1 MSSRMAAAKLGMQL
15 MWRDLQEVPTIAS
28 WRRQNGRASIE
39 VRRYLCGMTSPY
51 EDDEPLLPE
60 QTRDDD
66 PRSWGEIDSDT
77 DDDERILRE
86 VPPHHG

>member
-1 MSSRMAAAKLGMQL
+1 
-15 MWRDLQEVPTIAS
+15 
-28 WRRQNGRASIE
+28 
-39 VRRYLCGMTSPY
+39 MTSPY

-66 PRSWGEIDSDT
+66 PRTWGDNDFS
-77 DDDERILRE
+77 DDDERILNE

>member
-1 MSSRMAAAKLGMQL
+1 
-15 MWRDLQEVPTIAS
+15 
-28 WRRQNGRASIE
+28 
-39 VRRYLCGMTSPY
+39 MTSPY

-66 PRSWGEIDSDT
+66 PRTWGERDAGT
-77 DDDERILRE
+77 DEDDERILRE

>member
-1 MSSRMAAAKLGMQL
+1 
-15 MWRDLQEVPTIAS
+15 
-28 WRRQNGRASIE
+28 
-39 VRRYLCGMTSPY
+39 MTSPY
-51 EDDEPLLPE
+51 EDDEPLLPD

-66 PRSWGEIDSDT
+66 PRSWGEHDSATD

>member
-1 MSSRMAAAKLGMQL
+1 
-15 MWRDLQEVPTIAS
+15 
-28 WRRQNGRASIE
+28 
-39 VRRYLCGMTSPY
+39 MTSPY
-51 EDDEPLLPE
+51 EDDDPLLPE

-66 PRSWGEIDSDT
+66 PRTWGENPQGD

>member
-1 MSSRMAAAKLGMQL
+1 
-15 MWRDLQEVPTIAS
+15 
-28 WRRQNGRASIE
+28 
-39 VRRYLCGMTSPY
+39 MTSPY
-51 EDDEPLLPE
+51 EDDEPLLPD

-66 PRSWGEIDSDT
+66 PRSWGERDSQTD

>member
-1 MSSRMAAAKLGMQL
+1 
-15 MWRDLQEVPTIAS
+15 
-28 WRRQNGRASIE
+28 
-39 VRRYLCGMTSPY
+39 MTSPY

-66 PRSWGEIDSDT
+66 PRTWGDNDFGSN

-86 VPPHHG
+86 VPPHHE

>member
-1 MSSRMAAAKLGMQL
+1 
-15 MWRDLQEVPTIAS
+15 
-28 WRRQNGRASIE
+28 
-39 VRRYLCGMTSPY
+39 MTSPY

-66 PRSWGEIDSDT
+66 PRGWGENSSDR

-86 VPPHHG
+86 VPPHHQ

>member
-1 MSSRMAAAKLGMQL
+1 MAELSRHSVYLVT
-15 MWRDLQEVPTIAS
+15 RE
-28 WRRQNGRASIE
+28 IE
-39 VRRYLCGMTSPY
+39 CQKWHSCNACGLSGARSRLSRNLVGMTSPY

-66 PRSWGEIDSDT
+66 PRSWGESGSDS

-86 VPPHHG
+86 VPPHHQ

>member
-1 MSSRMAAAKLGMQL
+1 
-15 MWRDLQEVPTIAS
+15 
-28 WRRQNGRASIE
+28 
-39 VRRYLCGMTSPY
+39 MTSPY

-66 PRSWGEIDSDT
+66 PRTWGDNDSG
-77 DDDERILRE
+77 DDDERILNE

>member
-1 MSSRMAAAKLGMQL
+1 
-15 MWRDLQEVPTIAS
+15 
-28 WRRQNGRASIE
+28 
-39 VRRYLCGMTSPY
+39 MTSPY

-66 PRSWGEIDSDT
+66 PRAWGENDSGN
-77 DDDERILRE
+77 DDDRILNE